1 MVLDIAKY
9 FENLIKKEMKVS
21 HFNGDVFVGKT
32 DKIKPECKQ
41 AIQKQYGETFLQDAN
56 YVAVFQQDESDTS
69 SMKNLFNLVN
79 RALGKDANN
88 MTQSDFKKASF
99 GGGADEPDDTADD
112 VDDTAETPADDEGN
126 EENVNEDELGGESFI
141 FMKITVK

>member
-1 MVLDIAKY
+1 
-9 FENLIKKEMKVS
+9 MKVS
-21 HFNGDVFVGKT
+21 HFNGKVKVGKAE
-32 DKIKPECKQ
+32 KLKLANKQ
-41 AIQKQYGETFLQDAN
+41 LIQQQYGESFLQDAN
-56 YVAVFQQDESDTS
+56 YIAIFTQDEADDS
-69 SMKNLFNLVN
+69 SMKKLFELVN

-126 EENVNEDELGGESFI
+126 EENVNEDELGGDSFI

>member
-9 FENLIKKEMKVS
+9 FQNLIKKEMKVS
-21 HFNGDVFVGKT
+21 HFNGTVSVGKAEKFK
-32 DKIKPECKQ
+32 KIYKK
-41 AIQKQYGETFLQDAN
+41 AIQRQYGESFLQDAN
-56 YVAVFQQDESDTS
+56 YIAIFQQDAADTS

-88 MTQSDFKKASF
+88 MTQADFKSISLEDQDS
-99 GGGADEPDDTADD
+99 ADDTDVDDTDVDNTDVDDTADD
-112 VDDTAETPADDEGN
+112 SQLKEN
-126 EENVNEDELGGESFI
+126 EEIVKSFV